1 MTFTHPLL
9 LLTLLV
15 IPAALVASRLAAR
28 RRMQYA
34 VRYTN
39 VDVLAAVVASGRP
52 WRRWLMA
59 CVFLLA
65 LATLCIAVTRPHV
78 HRLVVNDNAT
88 VVLVLDVSGS
98 MEAQDVRPTR
108 LAAAQRAL
116 HTFLAKV
123 PARLKVGLVLFA
135 GEAEV
140 ATPPTTDHAL
150 VAQAVDEADLF
161 RGFGGTAI
169 GDAIATAVQVG
180 LRSAGVSGNSVS
192 ALPASSNLASYVTA
206 AKPRAASTLVSILF
220 LSDGHQT
227 RGVLPPLAG
236 ADRARAAGIPV
247 YTIALGTTGNT
258 TMRGTGAG
266 GFPGG
271 SGAITPG
278 GGFGF
283 GLGRGGLA
291 PDPKTLRAIAV
302 RTGGK
307 FYRAK
312 TAGDAQAA
320 YSSLGSKLG
329 RRPGTTEVTDYFLI
343 GAALLLVLAGVLSAL
358 WSPRLP

>member
-1 MTFTHPLL
+1 MTFGHPLL
-9 LLTLLV
+9 LLTLLA
-15 IPAALVASRLAAR
+15 IPAAVVAYKLAAAR
-28 RRMQYA
+28 RRMVYA

-39 VDVLAAVVASGRP
+39 VDLLASVVATGRP

-59 CVFLLA
+59 GVFLLA
-65 LATLCIAVTRPHV
+65 LATLCAALSRPHV
-78 HRLVVNDNAT
+78 HRLVVNENAT

-98 MEAQDVRPTR
+98 MEAQDVKPTR

-140 ATPPTTDHAL
+140 ATPPTTDHGL
-150 VAQAVDEADLF
+150 VAQAVDDADYF

-180 LRSAGVSGNSVS
+180 LRSAGVSGSSVT
-192 ALPASSNLASYVTA
+192 ALSSSRDLAAYVTA
-206 AKPRAASTLVSILF
+206 KPPRAASTLVSILF

-227 RGVLPPLAG
+227 RGILTPLAG
-236 ADRARAAGIPV
+236 ADKARAAGIPV
-247 YTIALGTTGNT
+247 YTVALGTTGNT
-258 TMRGTGAG
+258 TMRGFPPGSNGG
-266 GFPGG
+266 GFPVQ
-271 SGAITPG
+271 PG

-283 GLGRGGLA
+283 GRRGLA
-291 PDPKTLRAIAV
+291 PDPKTLHAIAD

-307 FYRAK
+307 FFRAQS
-312 TAGDAQAA
+312 AGAVEQAYA
-320 YSSLGSKLG
+320 ALGSKLG
-329 RRPGTTEVTDYFLI
+329 RKPGTVEVTDWFLA
-343 GAALLLVLAGVLSAL
+343 GAAFLLVLAGVLSAL

>member
-1 MTFTHPLL
+1 MTFGHPLL
-9 LLTLLV
+9 LLTLLA
-15 IPAALVASRLAAR
+15 IPAALVAYRLATR
-28 RRMQYA
+28 RRMEYA

-39 VDVLAAVVASGRP
+39 VDVLASVVATGRP

-59 CVFLLA
+59 GVFLLA
-65 LATLCIAVTRPHV
+65 LATLCAALTRPHL

-98 MEAQDVRPTR
+98 MEAQDVKPTR

-123 PARLKVGLVLFA
+123 PARLKVGLILFA
-135 GEAEV
+135 GEAQV

-150 VAQAVDEADLF
+150 VDQAIDDANYF

-180 LRSAGVSGNSVS
+180 LRSAGLNGTSVT
-192 ALPASSNLASYVTA
+192 ALSSPRSLAAYVT

-227 RGVLPPLAG
+227 RGILSPLAG
-236 ADRARAAGIPV
+236 ADKARAAGIPV
-247 YTIALGTTGNT
+247 YTVALGTTGNT
-258 TMRGTGAG
+258 TMRG
-266 GFPGG
+266 FPGSFNG
-271 SGAITPG
+271 GPISPG

-283 GLGRGGLA
+283 GQRGLA
-291 PDPKTLRAIAV
+291 PDPKTLHAIAV

-307 FYRAK
+307 FYRARS
-312 TAGDAQAA
+312 AGAVEAA
-320 YSSLGSKLG
+320 YSTLGSKIG
-329 RRPGTTEVTDYFLI
+329 RRPGTIEVTSWFL
-343 GAALLLVLAGVLSAL
+343 AAAAFLLVLAGALSAL

>member
-1 MTFTHPLL
+1 MTFGHPLL
-9 LLTLLV
+9 LLTLLLV
-15 IPAALVASRLAAR
+15 PAAIVAYRLATR
-28 RRMQYA
+28 RRMEYA

-39 VDVLAAVVASGRP
+39 VDVLASVVATGRP

-59 CVFLLA
+59 GAFLLA
-65 LATLCIAVTRPHV
+65 LATLCAALSRPHV

-123 PARLKVGLVLFA
+123 PSRLKVGLVLFA
-135 GEAEV
+135 GEAQI

-150 VAQAVDEADLF
+150 VAQAVDDAGYF

-169 GDAIATAVQVG
+169 GDAIATAVRVG
-180 LRSAGVSGNSVS
+180 LRSAGLPGDSVT
-192 ALPASSNLASYVTA
+192 ALSSSQQLAAYVTA
-206 AKPRAASTLVSILF
+206 APRAASTLVSILF

-227 RGVLPPLAG
+227 RGTLTPRQG
-236 ADRARAAGIPV
+236 SDKARAAGIPV
-247 YTIALGTTGNT
+247 YTVALGTTGET
-258 TMRGTGAG
+258 TMRG
-266 GFPGG
+266 FPG
-271 SGAITPG
+271 G
-278 GGFGF
+278 GGFG
-283 GLGRGGLA
+283 RPGLA
-291 PDPKTLRAIAV
+291 PDPKTLRAIAD

-312 TAGDAQAA
+312 SAGAVEQA
-320 YSSLGSKLG
+320 YSALGSTFG
-329 RRPGTTEVTDYFLI
+329 RKSGRVEVTDWFLI
-343 GAALLLVLAGVLSAL
+343 GAAVLLVLAGVLSAL

>member
-1 MTFTHPLL
+1 
-9 LLTLLV
+9 V
-15 IPAALVASRLAAR
+15 IPAALLAYRLATR

-39 VDVLAAVVASGRP
+39 VDVLASVVATGRP
-52 WRRWLMA
+52 WRRWVMA
-59 CVFLLA
+59 AVFLLA
-65 LATLCIAVTRPHV
+65 LATLCTALSRPHV

-98 MEAQDVRPTR
+98 MEAQDVKPTR
-108 LAAAQRAL
+108 LAAAQLAL
-116 HTFLAKV
+116 HTFLDKV
-123 PARLKVGLVLFA
+123 PAHLKVGLILFA

-150 VAQAVDEADLF
+150 VGQAVDDANFF

-169 GDAIATAVQVG
+169 GDAIAVAVQVG
-180 LRSAGVSGNSVS
+180 LRSAGVTGSSVS
-192 ALPASSNLASYVTA
+192 ALQSPRSLASYVTA
-206 AKPRAASTLVSILF
+206 KQHSSTLVSILF

-227 RGVLPPLAG
+227 RGLLTPLQG
-236 ADRARAAGIPV
+236 ADKAKAAGIPV

-258 TMRGTGAG
+258 TMRG
-266 GFPGG
+266 FPGG
-271 SGAITPG
+271 IPG
-278 GGFGF
+278 GGAIVPGGTPFG
-283 GLGRGGLA
+283 GGGELA
-291 PDPKTLRAIAV
+291 PDPKTLRAIAL

-312 TAGDAQAA
+312 SAGDAEAA

-329 RRPGTTEVTDYFLI
+329 RQKGTTEVTGWFVA
-343 GAALLLVLAGVLSAL
+343 GAAFLLVLAGVLSAF

>member
-1 MTFTHPLL
+1 MTFGHPLL
-9 LLTLLV
+9 LLTLLLV
-15 IPAALVASRLAAR
+15 PAAIVAYRLATR
-28 RRMQYA
+28 RRMEYA

-39 VDVLAAVVASGRP
+39 VDVLASVVATGRP

-59 CVFLLA
+59 GAFLLA
-65 LATLCIAVTRPHV
+65 LATLCAALSRPHV

-123 PARLKVGLVLFA
+123 PSRLKVGLVLFA
-135 GEAEV
+135 GEAQV

-150 VAQAVDEADLF
+150 VAQAVDDAGYF

-169 GDAIATAVQVG
+169 GDAIATAVRVG
-180 LRSAGVSGNSVS
+180 LRSAGLPGDSVT
-192 ALPASSNLASYVTA
+192 ALSSSQQLAAYVTA
-206 AKPRAASTLVSILF
+206 APRAASTLVSILF

-227 RGVLPPLAG
+227 RGTLTPSQG
-236 ADRARAAGIPV
+236 SDKARAAGIPV
-247 YTIALGTTGNT
+247 YTVALGTTGET
-258 TMRGTGAG
+258 TMRG
-266 GFPGG
+266 FPG
-271 SGAITPG
+271 G
-278 GGFGF
+278 GGFG
-283 GLGRGGLA
+283 RPGLA
-291 PDPKTLRAIAV
+291 PDPKTLRAIAS

-312 TAGDAQAA
+312 SAGAVEQA
-320 YSSLGSKLG
+320 YSALGSTFG
-329 RRPGTTEVTDYFLI
+329 RKSGRVEVTDWFLI
-343 GAALLLVLAGVLSAL
+343 GAAVLLVLAGVLSAL

>member
-1 MTFTHPLL
+1 MTFGHPLL
-9 LLTLLV
+9 LLTLLL
-15 IPAALVASRLAAR
+15 IPAAIVAYRLATR
-28 RRMQYA
+28 RRMEYA

-39 VDVLAAVVASGRP
+39 VDVLASVVATGRP

-59 CVFLLA
+59 GVFLLA
-65 LATLCIAVTRPHV
+65 LATLCAALSRPHV

-123 PARLKVGLVLFA
+123 PPRLKVGLVLFA
-135 GEAEV
+135 GEAQV

-150 VAQAVDEADLF
+150 VAQAVDDAGFF

-169 GDAIATAVQVG
+169 GDAIATAVRVG
-180 LRSAGVSGNSVS
+180 LRSAGLPSDSVT
-192 ALPASSNLASYVTA
+192 ALSTSQLAAYVTA
-206 AKPRAASTLVSILF
+206 APRPASTLVSILF

-227 RGVLPPLAG
+227 RGTLTPREG
-236 ADRARAAGIPV
+236 SDKARAAGIPV
-247 YTIALGTTGNT
+247 YTVALGTTGNT
-258 TMRGTGAG
+258 TMRGFPG

-271 SGAITPG
+271 FAGGGG
-278 GGFGF
+278 GGFG
-283 GLGRGGLA
+283 RPGLA
-291 PDPKTLRAIAV
+291 PDPKTLRAIAD

-312 TAGDAQAA
+312 SAGAVDQA
-320 YSSLGSKLG
+320 YSALGSTFG
-329 RRPGTTEVTDYFLI
+329 RKSGSVEVTDWFLI
-343 GAALLLVLAGVLSAL
+343 GAAVLLVLAGVLSAL

>member
-1 MTFTHPLL
+1 MSFGHPFL
-9 LLTLLV
+9 LLTLLL
-15 IPAALVASRLAAR
+15 IPAAIAAYRLATR

-39 VDVLAAVVASGRP
+39 VDVLASVVATGRP

-59 CVFLLA
+59 GVFLLA
-65 LATLCIAVTRPHV
+65 LAALCAAVSRPHV

-108 LAAAQRAL
+108 LEAAQKAL

-123 PARLKVGLVLFA
+123 PDRLKVGLVLFA

-150 VAQAVDEADLF
+150 VGQAVDDAGFF

-169 GDAIATAVQVG
+169 GDAIATAVQLG
-180 LRSAGVSGNSVS
+180 LRSAGVSGSS
-192 ALPASSNLASYVTA
+192 ITASGATRSLAAYVT
-206 AKPRAASTLVSILF
+206 AKPRAASNLVSILF

-227 RGVLPPLAG
+227 RGVLTPLAG
-236 ADRARAAGIPV
+236 ANKARAAGIPV
-247 YTIALGTTGNT
+247 YTVALGTTGNT
-258 TMRGTGAG
+258 TMRG
-266 GFPGG
+266 FPGG
-271 SGAITPG
+271 PGTIAPG
-278 GGFGF
+278 GGSFGFGF
-283 GLGRGGLA
+283 GQRGLA

-307 FYRAK
+307 FYRARS
-312 TAGDAQAA
+312 AGAAQAA
-320 YSSLGSKLG
+320 YSTLGSKLG
-329 RRPGTTEVTDYFLI
+329 RRRGSIEVTDWFLAG
-343 GAALLLVLAGVLSAL
+343 GAFLLVLAGVLSAL

>member
-1 MTFTHPLL
+1 MTFGHPLL

-15 IPAALVASRLAAR
+15 IPVALVAYRLATR
-28 RRMQYA
+28 RRMEYA

-39 VDVLAAVVASGRP
+39 VDVLASVVATGRP

-59 CVFLLA
+59 GVFLLA
-65 LATLCIAVTRPHV
+65 LATLCAAVSRPHMQ
-78 HRLVVNDNAT
+78 RLVVNDNAT

-98 MEAQDVRPTR
+98 MQAQDVKPTR
-108 LAAAQRAL
+108 LSAAQKAL

-135 GEAEV
+135 GEAQV

-150 VAQAVDEADLF
+150 VDQAIDDADYF
-161 RGFGGTAI
+161 HGFGGTAI

-180 LRSAGVSGNSVS
+180 LRSAGVSGSSVT
-192 ALPASSNLASYVTA
+192 AFSSPRSLAAYVTT
-206 AKPRAASTLVSILF
+206 KPRAASTLVSILF

-227 RGVLPPLAG
+227 RGVLSPLAG
-236 ADRARAAGIPV
+236 ANKARAAGIPV
-247 YTIALGTTGNT
+247 YTVALGTTGNT
-258 TMRGTGAG
+258 TMRG
-266 GFPGG
+266 FPGSLNG
-271 SGAITPG
+271 GAVIPG

-283 GLGRGGLA
+283 GRRGLA
-291 PDPKTLRAIAV
+291 PDPKTLHAIAG

-307 FYRAK
+307 FFRARS
-312 TAGDAQAA
+312 AGAVEAA
-320 YSSLGSKLG
+320 YSTLGSKLG
-329 RRPGTTEVTDYFLI
+329 RKPGSIEVTSWFLAA
-343 GAALLLVLAGVLSAL
+343 GAFLLVLAGGFSAL